1 MLISSAMA
9 RRLTSRPILLW
20 LLFALGVSGCTIP
33 ERPTAAGSHHHNF
46 IAYWPVPAKDNELC
60 LAVKDNID
68 VKGVV
73 TTAGSEY
80 VARTSLPAAHAAACL
95 ALARARHICIVGKAN
110 LSELTLF

>member
-9 RRLTSRPILLW
+9 RRLTPRPILLW
-20 LLFALGVSGCTIP
+20 LLFALGFSGCTIP
-33 ERPTAAGSHHHNF
+33 ERRTAAGSHHHNF

-80 VARTSLPAAHAAACL
+80 VARTSLPAAPHAACL
-95 ALARARHICIVGKAN
+95 AIDPGRAISILGK
-110 LSELTLF
+110 